1 MGRMRKEVLGR
12 KGSLGEG
19 GTGGGAELG
28 APAGEGEDIKPA
40 KVI

>member
-1 MGRMRKEVLGR
+1 MGRRMGKLLGR
-12 KGSLGEG
+12 KGSLDEG